1 MQASCYQLVAVCQFY
16 HFAQVHNTDT
26 VGDMFYDREV
36 MCDKQIGQS
45 HLLLQLLEHIHH
57 LCLDR
62 YIQCGDRLIADDELR
77 VHCQCSRNA
86 DTLTLSTGE
95 FMRISVRMLRVQ
107 SYSLQHGDDHVMTFL
122 LIGSQLMN
130 VDGFPYDISYGHS
143 GIQTCIRILEY
154 HLHLL
159 TVRQH
164 IHLYFIFN
172 VQDHIAVK
180 CDLAAGGLI

>member
-1 MQASCYQLVAVCQFY
+1 
-16 HFAQVHNTDT
+16 
-26 VGDMFYDREV
+26 
-36 MCDKQIGQS
+36 
-45 HLLLQLLEHIHH
+45 
-57 LCLDR
+57 
-62 YIQCGDRLIADDELR
+62 
-77 VHCQCSRNA
+77 
-86 DTLTLSTGE
+86 
-95 FMRISVRMLRVQ
+95 MLRVQ
-107 SYSLQHGDDHVMTFL
+107 SDLLQHGYDHIMTFL
-122 LIGSQLMN
+122 LISSQLMD
-130 VDGFPYDISYGHS
+130 VDGFSYDISYGHS